1 MKAVCGLDVHKD
13 NVYLCILN
21 EFGELIEKVLGV
33 LTFQLEDMRD
43 EGYQPIVELQIYNL
57 SIFGNMNAVCLAAL
71 QDFFFQASTEL
82 PPQLELTMPTG
93 TCVSLYISLAKK

>member
-1 MKAVCGLDVHKD
+1 MKAVCGLDVHTDK
-13 NVYLCILN
+13 VYLCILN

-43 EGYQPIVELQIYNL
+43 EGYQLIVELQIYNL

-71 QDFFFQASTEL
+71 QDFFSHGSTGDLIVVDTFKMGCHEGC
-82 PPQLELTMPTG
+82 PRSI
-93 TCVSLYISLAKK
+93 VH